1 LFALLGILGS
11 VARVLAGRWSDLSG
25 SRVAPLRAIAVG
37 LAAAVAVSAAAVG
50 APIALLVAAL
60 VVAGT
65 LAMSWNGLAF
75 TAAAELA
82 GHARSGAA
90 LGFQQTVLFVV
101 GAVLPILFAAVVS
114 GTSWQTAIALLALAP
129 LGAWGVL
136 RSVRETIRR

>member
-1 LFALLGILGS
+1 M
-11 VARVLAGRWSDLSG
+11 
-25 SRVAPLRAIAVG
+25 PMRAIALG
-37 LAAAVAVSAAAVG
+37 LAGAVAASAAAVG

-60 VVAGT
+60 AVAGT

-82 GHARSGAA
+82 GPARSGAA
-90 LGFQQTVLFVV
+90 LGFQQTILFVV
-101 GAVLPILFAAVVS
+101 GAVLPILFATLVA

-129 LGAWGVL
+129 LAAWGVF